1 VTVELSFSDW
11 LLLQLIF
18 SHRFPP
24 ALIDAIGEQKN
35 HIHASLSPDPKNR
48 YGLVGSAVFKLNN
61 GDRFQVS
68 FVSDRRQ
75 PSAEIQP
82 LRVTFIKKL

>member
-1 VTVELSFSDW
+1 MTVELSFSDW
-11 LLLQLIF
+11 LLLQLMF

-24 ALIDAIGEQKN
+24 ALIDAIGEKKN
-35 HIHASLSPDPKNR
+35 DVHASLSPDPKNR
-48 YGLVGSAVFKLNN
+48 YRLRGAAIFKLNN
-61 GDRFQVS
+61 GDRFEVS